1 MLKFTWDPEK
11 EKSNRAKH
19 GFSFEE
25 AATCFYDPMHILIS
39 DPDSSEEDRSVLVG
53 VSSKSR
59 LLVVVHLE
67 KKDATIRL
75 ISARKATRSERKHYE
90 EVI

>member
-11 EKSNRAKH
+11 QKSNRAKH

-25 AATCFYDPMHILIS
+25 ASTCFYDPMHILIS
-39 DPDSSEEDRSVLVG
+39 DPVSSEEDRSVLAG

-59 LLVVVHLE
+59 LLVAVHLE
-67 KKDATIRL
+67 KTDVSIRL
-75 ISARKATRSERKHYE
+75 ISARKTTRLERKHYE